1 MDANTL
7 KALRRMTV
15 ANGCTP
21 AEAEVAAR
29 KIAEWEAK
37 QRQVLPRRRIHHEP
51 QAVSAR
57 SGWIKPPRWNFADS
71 PPRRRLED

>member
-1 MDANTL
+1 MDAKTL

-29 KIAEWEAK
+29 KIAEWEA
-37 QRQVLPRRRIHHEP
+37 RTVVRRRVEP
-51 QAVSAR
+51 KPGAAA
-57 SGWIKPPRWNFADS
+57 SGSWIKPPRWNFADVS
-71 PPRRRLED
+71 PPRRRLDD

>member
-21 AEAEVAAR
+21 AEAEVAAS
-29 KIAEWEAK
+29 KIAEWEA
-37 QRQVLPRRRIHHEP
+37 RTAVRRRIEP
-51 QAVSAR
+51 KPRAG
-57 SGWIKPPRWNFADS
+57 SGAWIKPPRWNFAE
-71 PPRRRLED
+71 PGAARRRLDD